1 MIALLCKA
9 SITWLKRSEGSLS
22 YWAGLHFFNAR
33 CVRTLRSPT
42 SSTTRGDG
50 YERIAKGCMHKSGTL
65 SGLVDH
71 VWYHPGQS
79 RTAREARWWWWWW
92 LTFKRS
98 SLKLGSDG
106 WGWMRDWWGSVV
118 TCKAVDW
125 GDRKAVS
132 VVAEF
137 HRTRCRLC
145 NIRGS
150 QRRWQGTIVGR
161 SSHSVFPSS
170 PTRVASPHEIL
181 APFCF
186 YTLRS
191 RARLNSCRTRVQLR
205 SGTTTSLLDK
215 PTFWWEVRDGYC
227 CFELNWIGD
236 VI

>member
-106 WGWMRDWWGSVV
+106 WGWMRDWWSMRVCSNLQGSRTGSERTGELSRSLPSFIALDAAYVIYAVV
-118 TCKAVDW
+118 R
-125 GDRKAVS
+125 GDDKEPSWEGQVTQC
-132 VVAEF
+132 F
-137 HRTRCRLC
+137 LHLRLE
-145 NIRGS
+145 
-150 QRRWQGTIVGR
+150 
-161 SSHSVFPSS
+161 
-170 PTRVASPHEIL
+170 SPHHTK
-181 APFCF
+181 
-186 YTLRS
+186 Y
-191 RARLNSCRTRVQLR
+191 
-205 SGTTTSLLDK
+205 
-215 PTFWWEVRDGYC
+215 
-227 CFELNWIGD
+227 
-236 VI
+236 